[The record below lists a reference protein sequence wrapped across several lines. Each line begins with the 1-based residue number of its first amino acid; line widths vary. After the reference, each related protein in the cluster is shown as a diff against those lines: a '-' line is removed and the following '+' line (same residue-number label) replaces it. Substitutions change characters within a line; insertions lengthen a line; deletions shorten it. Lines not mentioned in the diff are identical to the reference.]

1 MENHS
6 AEVQAAVYE
15 IGKTHYE
22 VVRIFNKNRDVKDV
36 IKETI
41 SGREKESLI

>member
-6 AEVQAAVYE
+6 ADLQAAVYE

-22 VVRIFNKNRDVKDV
+22 VVRIFNKNRDVKDL

-41 SGREKESLI
+41 SVREKENLI